1 MASSGELQTALGLPP
16 PDRTPPSIS
25 IAPEAADMLR
35 KALADAGEGFA
46 LKVSIDPRFNAQ
58 LQAAPVDP
66 AAITS
71 EAAGPRVQF
80 DLASARRARGMS
92 IEWADD
98 ERGSGLVIEN
108 PNAPPERQ
116 RVVSGTCVS
125 VRMDT

>member
-1 MASSGELQTALGLPP
+1 
-16 PDRTPPSIS
+16 
-25 IAPEAADMLR
+25 MLR

-66 AAITS
+66 NAITS
-71 EAAGPRVQF
+71 EAAGLRVQF

-98 ERGSGLVIEN
+98 ERGRGLVSEN
-108 PNAPPERQ
+108 PNDPPKRSEEG
-116 RVVSGTCVS
+116 RVGKAW
-125 VRMDT
+125 VRECGYWW